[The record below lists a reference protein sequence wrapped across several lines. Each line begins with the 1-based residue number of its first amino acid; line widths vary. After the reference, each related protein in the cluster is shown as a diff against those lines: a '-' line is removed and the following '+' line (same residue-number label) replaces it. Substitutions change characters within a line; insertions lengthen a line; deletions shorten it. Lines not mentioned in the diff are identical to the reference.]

1 MSPRVPVPL
10 EEGRG
15 LISLFVRHPTAAN
28 LLMIL
33 MIVAGLVALTKLR
46 RQFFPDFGID
56 VVVVSVA
63 WPGATAEDVEANI
76 LAAIE
81 PQVRF
86 LDGVDRVV
94 ATAREGV
101 GTVVLEY
108 AQGADMQ
115 KAQAEVEQAVAQIT
129 TFPEDAREPRVW
141 RVVRYD
147 TIARL
152 VLSGPFEE
160 AVLERFAEEIR
171 DRLLAAGID
180 RVTLFGVRDDRLLVE
195 LEPAT
200 LHALDLSLAGVAAAI
215 AARSQE
221 IPAGELSQA
230 SALSPRVAERAR
242 TAEELAELEL
252 ATLPDGR
259 RLRLADVAQVREA
272 FDEDQPEGRRRG
284 LRAVEL
290 HVQRALNADALEVQ
304 AILERELGR
313 IRAELPPTLRLEVY
327 NVMADLIRDR
337 IRLLLENGATG
348 FLLVLVILF
357 LFLDARV
364 AFWVAVGIAV
374 SFGAML
380 AVLWLADR
388 TINMVSL
395 FAMILAIGIVVDDAI
410 VVGEHG
416 VVLRERGL
424 RPRLAAEF
432 AARRMLVPVTSATLT
447 TIAAFLPLMV
457 IGDII
462 GTIIREIPIV
472 VTAVLLASLAECL
485 LVLPAHLRHSFH
497 RPRLFG
503 GFRDGFDRLF
513 ARLREGPF
521 RRLVVVAVRWRYT
534 TLATALA
541 ALFLVFGLILGR
553 HVPFVFFKGPE
564 SDRIRVSLVMVPGTP
579 RAETEAALRTVERA
593 LDRAIR
599 DLGGRPEEVVRM
611 VFTRLGTR
619 PRSEDGSLQV
629 EGDQVGGLEVELAPS
644 DQRRLRTGEIAAA
657 WTRAVP
663 PIAGLETLEIR
674 EVAGGPPGR
683 EVDIRLRGGASVAAL
698 DRAAEEVKAMLAALP
713 GVSQIG
719 DDLEPGKPE
728 ILVRLTNYGRSLGW
742 RADEVGRQLRDAL
755 EGRVA
760 LRFPRGDEEVEV
772 VVRLDRTALARLD
785 LATFPLLAPDGSTV
799 PLGMV
804 ARLEER
810 PGVAII
816 RRVDGAREVAITAEL
831 DERTIRLDQ
840 VQEALTPK
848 LEALAARA
856 GVSWRFAGRA
866 EERANTLADMRL
878 GALLAL
884 GLIYVILAWVFGSF
898 TRPLAVM
905 AVIPFG
911 LLGAVLGHLVM
922 GYELTILSLIALL
935 GLAGVLVNDSII
947 LVSTVDE
954 LRAEGR
960 EPHEAI
966 VEGTVSRLRAVVLTS
981 LTTVV
986 GLVPLLFETSYQA
999 QFLIPMAITLVFGLA
1014 VNTVLVL
1021 LIVPALL
1028 AIQADFRRRPGP
1040 ARPPAPTRPEPVAA
1054 GA

>member
-1 MSPRVPVPL
+1 MSPHAPPPS
-10 EEGRG
+10 GGG
-15 LISLFVRHPTAAN
+15 LVALFTRHPTAAN

-33 MIVAGLVALTKLR
+33 MIVAGLVSLGQLR
-46 RQFFPDFGID
+46 KQFFPDFGID

-63 WPGATAEDVEANI
+63 WPGASAEDVEQNI
-76 LAAIE
+76 LEAIE

-86 LDGVDRVV
+86 LDGVDRVIS
-94 ATAREGV
+94 TAREGS
-101 GTVVLEY
+101 GVVTIEY
-108 AQGADMQ
+108 VQGADMQ

-129 TFPEDAREPRVW
+129 TLPEDAEEPRVR

-152 VLSGPFEE
+152 VLSGPFPETALE
-160 AVLERFAEEIR
+160 AYAERIR

-180 RVTLFGVRDDRLLVE
+180 RVTLFGVRDDRILVE
-195 LEPAT
+195 LDPVT
-200 LHALDLSLAGVAAAI
+200 LHALDTTVADLARTI
-215 AARSQE
+215 AARSLE
-221 IPAGELSQA
+221 IPAGDLENGA
-230 SALSPRVAERAR
+230 TMTPRVMARAR
-242 TAEELAELEL
+242 TAAEMADLVVTV
-252 ATLPDGR
+252 APDGR
-259 RLRLADVAQVREA
+259 RLTLGEIARVRDG

-284 LRAVEL
+284 FRAVEL
-290 HVQRALNADALEVQ
+290 HVERATTADALEVQ
-304 AILERELGR
+304 DILARELAG
-313 IRAELPPTLRLEVY
+313 IRAELPPSLRLEVY

-348 FLLVLVILF
+348 FLLVLLILF
-357 LFLDARV
+357 LFLDVRV
-364 AFWVAVGIAV
+364 AFWVAVGIPV

-380 AVLWLADR
+380 AVLWLTGR

-416 VVLRERGL
+416 VALRERGY
-424 RPRLAAEF
+424 RPLFAAEL
-432 AARRMLVPVTSATLT
+432 AARRMLAPVASASLT

-472 VTAVLLASLAECL
+472 VTAVLVASLVECL

-497 RPRLFG
+497 RPRLLPR
-503 GFRDGFDRLF
+503 FRDGFDRAF
-513 ARLREGPF
+513 ARLRDGPF
-521 RRLVVVAVRWRYT
+521 RRLVVLAVRWRWT
-534 TLATALA
+534 TLAAALA
-541 ALFLVFGLILGR
+541 GLLLVFGLMLGR

-564 SDRIRVSLVMVPGTP
+564 SDRIRVSLVMVPGTS
-579 RAETEAALRTVERA
+579 RAETERALATVERA
-593 LDRAIR
+593 LYRAVR
-599 DLGGRPEEVVRM
+599 DLGADPGEVVRM
-611 VFTRLGTR
+611 VFTRIGTR
-619 PRSEDGSLQV
+619 PRGEAGVLQV
-629 EGDQVGGLEVELAPS
+629 RGDHVGGLEVELAPS
-644 DQRRLRTGEIAAA
+644 DRRPLRTGAIAEA

-663 PIAGLETLEIR
+663 PIVGLETLEIL

-683 EVDIRLRGGASVAAL
+683 EVDIRLRGGESVAEL

-713 GVSQIG
+713 GVSQVV

-728 ILVRLTNYGRSLGW
+728 LVVRPTAYGRSLGW
-742 RADEVGRQLRDAL
+742 TAAEIGRQLRDAL
-755 EGRVA
+755 EGRIA

-772 VVRLDRTALARLD
+772 VVRLDRAALRDLD
-785 LATFPLLAPDGSTV
+785 LATFPLLAPDGSEV
-799 PLGMV
+799 PLGVV
-804 ARLEER
+804 AAVEER

-816 RRVDGAREVAITAEL
+816 RRVDGAREVAVTAEL
-831 DERTIRLDQ
+831 DEATIRLDQ
-840 VQEALTPK
+840 VQEALTPR
-848 LEALAARA
+848 LEELATRYGLA
-856 GVSWRFAGRA
+856 WRFAGRA
-866 EERANTLADMRL
+866 EERSNTLADMRL
-878 GALLAL
+878 GALIAL
-884 GLIYVILAWVFGSF
+884 GLIYVVLAWVFGSF
-898 TRPLAVM
+898 TRPFAVM

-947 LVSTVDE
+947 LVTTVDE
-954 LRAEGR
+954 LVAEGR
-960 EPHEAI
+960 EIFEAI
-966 VEGTVSRLRAVVLTS
+966 VEGTVSRLRAVLLTS
-981 LTTVV
+981 LTTVG

-1028 AIQADFRRRPGP
+1028 GIQADFGRRRPAP
-1040 ARPPAPTRPEPVAA
+1040 TTAPAPRPADAPVEV
-1054 GA
+1054 

>member
-1 MSPRVPVPL
+1 MSPHPPPAS
-10 EEGRG
+10 GGG
-15 LISLFVRHPTAAN
+15 LVALFTRHPTAAN

-33 MIVAGLVALTKLR
+33 MIVAGLVSLGQLR
-46 RQFFPDFGID
+46 KQFFPDFGID

-63 WPGATAEDVEANI
+63 WPGASAEDVEKNI
-76 LAAIE
+76 LQAIE

-86 LDGVDRVV
+86 LDGVDRVI
-94 ATAREGV
+94 ATAREGS
-101 GTVVLEY
+101 GVVTLEY
-108 AQGADMQ
+108 VQGADMQ

-129 TFPEDAREPRVW
+129 TLPEEAEEPRVR

-152 VLSGPFEE
+152 VLSGPFPE
-160 AVLERFAEEIR
+160 AALEAYAERIR

-180 RVTLFGVRDDRLLVE
+180 RVTLFGVRDDRVLVE
-195 LEPAT
+195 LDPAT
-200 LHALDLSLAGVAAAI
+200 LHGLGTPVADLARTI
-215 AARSQE
+215 AARSLE
-221 IPAGELSQA
+221 IPAGDLENGA
-230 SALSPRVAERAR
+230 TVTPRVMARAR
-242 TAEELAELEL
+242 TAAELADLVVTV
-252 ATLPDGR
+252 APDGR
-259 RLRLADVAQVREA
+259 RLTLGEIARVRDG

-284 LRAVEL
+284 FRAVEL
-290 HVQRALNADALEVQ
+290 HVERATTADALEVQ
-304 AILERELGR
+304 DILARELDR
-313 IRAELPPTLRLEVY
+313 IRAELPPSLRLEVY

-348 FLLVLVILF
+348 FLLVLLILF
-357 LFLDARV
+357 LFLDVRV
-364 AFWVAVGIAV
+364 AFWVAVGIPV

-380 AVLWLADR
+380 AVLWLTGR

-416 VVLRERGL
+416 VALRERGY
-424 RPRLAAEF
+424 RPLFAAEL
-432 AARRMLVPVTSATLT
+432 AARRMLAPVASATLT

-472 VTAVLLASLAECL
+472 VTAVLVASLVECL

-497 RPRLFG
+497 RPRLLPR
-503 GFRDGFDRLF
+503 FRDGFDRAF
-513 ARLREGPF
+513 ARLRDGPF
-521 RRLVVVAVRWRYT
+521 RRLVVLAVRWRWT
-534 TLATALA
+534 TLAAALA
-541 ALFLVFGLILGR
+541 GLLLVFGLMLGR

-564 SDRIRVSLVMVPGTP
+564 SDRIRVSLVMVPGMS
-579 RAETEAALRTVERA
+579 RAETERALATVERA
-593 LDRAIR
+593 LYRAIR
-599 DLGGRPEEVVRM
+599 DLGADPDQVVRM
-611 VFTRLGTR
+611 VFTRIGTR
-619 PRSEDGSLQV
+619 PRNEAGVLQV
-629 EGDQVGGLEVELAPS
+629 RGDHVGGLEVELAPS
-644 DQRRLRTGEIAAA
+644 DRRPLRTGAITEA

-663 PIAGLETLEIR
+663 PIVGLETLEIL

-683 EVDIRLRGGASVAAL
+683 EVDIRLRGGESVAEL

-713 GVSQIG
+713 GVSQVV

-728 ILVRLTNYGRSLGW
+728 LLVRPTAYGRSLGW
-742 RADEVGRQLRDAL
+742 TAAEIGRQLRDAL
-755 EGRVA
+755 EGRIA

-772 VVRLDRTALARLD
+772 VVRLDRAALRDLD
-785 LATFPLLAPDGSTV
+785 LAAFPLLGPDGSEV
-799 PLGMV
+799 PLGVV
-804 ARLEER
+804 ARIEER

-816 RRVDGAREVAITAEL
+816 RRVDGAREVAVTAEL
-831 DERTIRLDQ
+831 DEATIRLDQ
-840 VQEALTPK
+840 VQEALAPR
-848 LEALAARA
+848 LDELAARHGLA
-856 GVSWRFAGRA
+856 WRFAGRA
-866 EERANTLADMRL
+866 EERRNTLADMRL
-878 GALLAL
+878 GALIAL
-884 GLIYVILAWVFGSF
+884 GLIYVVLAWVFGSF
-898 TRPLAVM
+898 TRPFAVM

-922 GYELTILSLIALL
+922 GYDLTILSLIALL

-954 LRAEGR
+954 LVAEGR
-960 EPHEAI
+960 EIFEAI
-966 VEGTVSRLRAVVLTS
+966 VDGTVSRLRAVLLTS
-981 LTTVV
+981 LTTVG

-1028 AIQADFRRRPGP
+1028 GIQADFGRRRPP
-1040 ARPPAPTRPEPVAA
+1040 AVGAAAPRPADAPVEA
-1054 GA
+1054 